1 MPTPRSRYTTK
12 ELDAAVL
19 TVLAGECG
27 KIVSLKTR
35 IPYSTLMRKMRES
48 RAGTRKDPQRR
59 GPKTSIP
66 QPCEADLVA
75 WIGAMQQNGYPP
87 SRQAVLVKAT
97 QMLRRIDPLQTA
109 LTSGWYKKFRARH
122 KDLTNRVAQ
131 VISRAR
137 NSVDEAGVDRM
148 FNSVHKTVIENKLTA
163 DRIFNMDETAFA
175 SRRKSSTVIALKG
188 SQNVWAKT
196 VSPSFH
202 LSIVACVSASGNI
215 MPPLFL
221 FPGETVAKNLSFE
234 SSVVNAT
241 VTTSPKESLTVLRPV
256 LLIFDGLAAHF
267 SSDIVDLCKSLEII
281 LLCLPANATHLFQPL
296 DVAVFGPYKTAIRKA
311 MFEELVSND
320 TGDVYTIAKPAALRI
335 ASTAW
340 TKSMIP
346 ANAISGFKAT
356 GLWPLSKPQMMKRFG
371 LFKHGGVPKSYLQAY
386 WIERRDVLRR
396 EMLTLP
402 ADEKK
407 RASGRST
414 IDVGGR
420 ILTLELLHEV
430 DKTKEQRQAA
440 TKRKNALKA
449 TRGKRGKP
457 IVLSKKAFMWARIA
471 GSLGLAPLPNGRAN
485 AVRVDAVEYV
495 L

>member
-59 GPKTSIP
+59 GPKTLIP

-75 WIGAMQQNGYPP
+75 WIDAMQQNGYPP

-175 SRRKSSTVIALKG
+175 SRRKSST
-188 SQNVWAKT
+188 
-196 VSPSFH
+196 
-202 LSIVACVSASGNI
+202 
-215 MPPLFL
+215 
-221 FPGETVAKNLSFE
+221 
-234 SSVVNAT
+234 
-241 VTTSPKESLTVLRPV
+241 
-256 LLIFDGLAAHF
+256 
-267 SSDIVDLCKSLEII
+267 
-281 LLCLPANATHLFQPL
+281 
-296 DVAVFGPYKTAIRKA
+296 
-311 MFEELVSND
+311 
-320 TGDVYTIAKPAALRI
+320 
-335 ASTAW
+335 
-340 TKSMIP
+340 
-346 ANAISGFKAT
+346 
-356 GLWPLSKPQMMKRFG
+356 
-371 LFKHGGVPKSYLQAY
+371 HGGVPKSYLQAY

-457 IVLSKKAFMWARIA
+457 IVLSKEALMWARIA

>member
-1 MPTPRSRYTTK
+1 
-12 ELDAAVL
+12 
-19 TVLAGECG
+19 
-27 KIVSLKTR
+27 
-35 IPYSTLMRKMRES
+35 
-48 RAGTRKDPQRR
+48 
-59 GPKTSIP
+59 
-66 QPCEADLVA
+66 
-75 WIGAMQQNGYPP
+75 MQQNGYPP

-175 SRRKSSTVIALKG
+175 SRRKSST
-188 SQNVWAKT
+188 
-196 VSPSFH
+196 
-202 LSIVACVSASGNI
+202 
-215 MPPLFL
+215 
-221 FPGETVAKNLSFE
+221 
-234 SSVVNAT
+234 
-241 VTTSPKESLTVLRPV
+241 
-256 LLIFDGLAAHF
+256 
-267 SSDIVDLCKSLEII
+267 
-281 LLCLPANATHLFQPL
+281 
-296 DVAVFGPYKTAIRKA
+296 
-311 MFEELVSND
+311 
-320 TGDVYTIAKPAALRI
+320 
-335 ASTAW
+335 
-340 TKSMIP
+340 
-346 ANAISGFKAT
+346 
-356 GLWPLSKPQMMKRFG
+356 
-371 LFKHGGVPKSYLQAY
+371 HGGVPKSYLQAY